1 MKHTILVTLILIL
14 TISSAHSQETIKN
27 PTLRQTIDSLAV
39 VDQKVQQDFLESF
52 KTGEIPKYEKL
63 QKEAFIRHTPT
74 LKAIFEKYGYP
85 NYDLVGK
92 KGANNYWL
100 CVQHC
105 DHDLKFQ
112 EQVLNGMEKEVKVN
126 KADGKNYA
134 YLTDRVNINSGKP
147 QLYGTQV
154 DWKDDLAVA
163 KNLEEPEM
171 VNQRRAS
178 VGLGTL
184 EEYLAMMNKM
194 HKEMNA
200 HK

>member
-1 MKHTILVTLILIL
+1 MKHVILLAL
-14 TISSAHSQETIKN
+14 TAMLTSLSTHAQESIKN
-27 PTLRQTIDSLAV
+27 PALRQVIDSLAF

-52 KTGEIPKYEKL
+52 KTGEIAQYERL
-63 QKEAFIRHTPT
+63 QKEAFIRHTPI
-74 LKAIFEKYGYP
+74 LKAIFSKYGYP

-112 EQVLNGMEKEVKVN
+112 KQVLTGMEKEVKAN

-134 YLTDRVNINSGKP
+134 YLTDRVNVNSGKP

-154 DWKDDLAVA
+154 DWKDNLAVT
-163 KNLEEPEM
+163 KNLKDPNT
-171 VNQRRAS
+171 VNKRRAA

-184 EEYLAMMNKM
+184 EEYLDMMNKM
-194 HKEMNA
+194 HKEMNSN
-200 HK
+200 K

>member
-1 MKHTILVTLILIL
+1 M
-14 TISSAHSQETIKN
+14 
-27 PTLRQTIDSLAV
+27 IDSLAL
-39 VDQKVQQDFLESF
+39 VDQKVQQDFQESF
-52 KTGEIPKYEKL
+52 KTGEIQKYEKL
-63 QKEAFIRHTPT
+63 KKEAFIRHTPI
-74 LKAIFEKYGYP
+74 LKAIFNKYGYP

-112 EQVLNGMEKEVKVN
+112 QQVLTGMEKDVKAN

-134 YLTDRVNINSGKP
+134 YLTDRVNVNSGKP

-154 DWKDDLAVA
+154 DWKDDSAVA
-163 KNLEEPEM
+163 KELKDPDT

-178 VGLGTL
+178 VDLGTL
-184 EEYLAMMNKM
+184 EEYLAMMNRM

-200 HK
+200 NR